1 MENKSRLIV
10 NMVTKFGVVF
20 LLIGL
25 LLFLS
30 AGSVAYTNGWIFIIT
45 LAAPM
50 SVFGA
55 LMLVKDPAA
64 LERRL
69 QSKEPDIKQKAIITA
84 GGLMFIVLFV
94 LAGVDYRFEWSR
106 MPFTVTITAV
116 TIMLV
121 GYGMFVAVMLQNS
134 YASRSVDVYK
144 DQKIITAGLYSLVRH
159 PLYLASLF
167 VFLSIPFILGSWLAV
182 IPMLFYPAILVQR
195 IKNEEIL
202 LIRELDGYS
211 DYVKKVR
218 YRLLPFIW

>member
-1 MENKSRLIV
+1 
-10 NMVTKFGVVF
+10 MVTKFGVVF